1 MDKGGRLFGDSF
13 FWMLE
18 FGLLSNASAEK
29 GEDFTSAFCGVTLF
43 LRTERST
50 VNSEFIFGFEDF
62 SDLDKFK
69 IPSLSGCLLKF
80 GCNIGGGGG
89 GALYS
94 TFEVELKSR
103 TDSVLLGFELC
114 PPVDFDATSLAFCSS
129 DFGLP

>member
-1 MDKGGRLFGDSF
+1 MF
-13 FWMLE
+13 E
-18 FGLLSNASAEK
+18 FGLLNNASAEN
-29 GEDFTSAFCGVTLF
+29 GEALTSAFCGVTLF
-43 LRTERST
+43 RRTERST
-50 VNSEFIFGFEDF
+50 VNSEFVLGFEDF

-103 TDSVLLGFELC
+103 TDSVLPALEPC
-114 PPVDFDATSLAFCSS
+114 PPVDFATTSLAFCNS
-129 DFGLP
+129 DLGLP

>member
-1 MDKGGRLFGDSF
+1 
-13 FWMLE
+13 MLE
-18 FGLLSNASAEK
+18 FGLLNNASAEK
-29 GEDFTSAFCGVTLF
+29 GEALTSAFCGVTLF
-43 LRTERST
+43 LRIERST
-50 VNSEFIFGFEDF
+50 VKSEFVLGFTGF

-103 TDSVLLGFELC
+103 TDSVLPALEVW
-114 PPVDFDATSLAFCSS
+114 PPADFATTSFAFCSS